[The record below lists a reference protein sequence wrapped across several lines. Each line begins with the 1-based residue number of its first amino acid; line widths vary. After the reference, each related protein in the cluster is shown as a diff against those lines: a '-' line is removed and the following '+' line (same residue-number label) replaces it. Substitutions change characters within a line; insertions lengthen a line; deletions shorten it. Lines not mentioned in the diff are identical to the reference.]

1 MKIIE
6 VNSGDTVTI
15 KLTARTAAKVAVDI
29 SGYTS
34 ASLKI
39 AKALN
44 ISNTDALYYVS
55 VLSASFTDGA
65 NGIHSFIISEDI
77 AKLWPDGEY
86 LLQTRLI
93 DSTGVVTSGVIEQ
106 VVIKTNLIDDEV

>member
-15 KLTARTAAKVAVDI
+15 KLTARTKLKVAIDI
-29 SGYTS
+29 SSYTS

-44 ISNTDALYYVS
+44 ISNNDALYYTS
-55 VLSASFTDGA
+55 VLSANFTDGV
-65 NGIHSFIISEDI
+65 NGIHSFIINEDV
-77 AKLWPDGEY
+77 AKEWTEGEY

-93 DSTGVVTSGVIEQ
+93 DASGAVTSGEIEQ
-106 VVIKTNLIDDEV
+106 VRIKTNLIDDEA